1 MRWIRF
7 GEPGDER
14 PGLPI
19 GASIRKDGSG
29 LFRGADPGFLQDDGR
44 RPRVVRARRRAKAAR
59 A

>member
-7 GEPGDER
+7 GEPGAER

-19 GASIRKDGSG
+19 GASIRKDDSG
-29 LFRGADPGFLQDDGR
+29 LFRGGDPGFLHDGGR
-44 RPRVVRARRRAKAAR
+44 RPRAVRARHRAKAAR